1 MPLFRFFKHSIYKTE
16 YMKKKLLTIVFC
28 MLQMAVF
35 AQLSARD
42 ILKQKTEKDLQ
53 TIIATSPSL
62 TGLMAV
68 DLSSGESIS
77 INENIIFTQ
86 ASAIKIPILMEVYKQ
101 AHEKKFA
108 LSDIRTL
115 LPSNTVAGSG
125 ILNVMVDPVNLSIRN
140 LCVLMIGL
148 SDNSATNTLIEL
160 VGMKNVTNT
169 MQSLGFSNTRL
180 QRKMIDQP
188 ASLRNEENISTP
200 AEAVRIMKL
209 LHEGKFIDK
218 STSEE
223 ILSILKNNPIA
234 NSKIVNGLPANVKLA
249 FKPGGMGGV
258 STEWAIVYLS
268 NMPYAIAIMEN
279 YKTSATPSGLISALS
294 KRVYDYFSMMKA
306 TKYGVLI
313 EN

>member
-1 MPLFRFFKHSIYKTE
+1 M
-16 YMKKKLLTIVFC
+16 IVHC
-28 MLQMAVF
+28 NSY
-35 AQLSARD
+35 AQSSARD

-53 TIIATSPSL
+53 TIITSSSAL
-62 TGLMAV
+62 TGFMAI
-68 DLSSGESIS
+68 DLTSGESIG
-77 INENIIFTQ
+77 INEEITFTQ

-108 LSDIRTL
+108 LTDLRPL

-169 MQSLGFSNTRL
+169 MNSLGFSNTRL
-180 QRKMIDQP
+180 QRRMIDQS

-200 AEAVRIMKL
+200 AEAVGIMKL
-209 LHEGKFIDK
+209 LFDGKFIDK
-218 STSEE
+218 STSDQ
-223 ILSILKNNPIA
+223 ILSILQKNPIE
-234 NSKIVNGLPANVKLA
+234 NSKLAVSLPENVKLA

-268 NMPYAIAIMEN
+268 NRPYALAIMEN
-279 YKTSATPSGLISALS
+279 YKTLITPLDIISSLS
-294 KRVYDYFSMMKA
+294 RRIYDYFSMMKA

>member
-1 MPLFRFFKHSIYKTE
+1 MKNCLLLVMLFIMHITVY
-16 YMKKKLLTIVFC
+16 
-28 MLQMAVF
+28 

-53 TIIATSPSL
+53 TIMATSPSL
-62 TGLMAV
+62 SGLMAV
-68 DLSSGESIS
+68 DLSSGESIG

-108 LSDIRTL
+108 LSDIRQL

-188 ASLRNEENISTP
+188 ASLRNEENLSTP

-218 STSEE
+218 ATSEE
-223 ILSILKNNPIA
+223 ILSILKNNPIS
-234 NSKIVNGLPANVKLA
+234 NSKIANGLPANIKLA

-268 NMPYAIAIMEN
+268 NRPYAIAIMEN
-279 YKTSATPSGLISALS
+279 YKTSATPSNIISALS
-294 KRVYDYFSMMKA
+294 KRVFDYFSMMKA
-306 TKYGVLI
+306 TKYGVII

>member
-1 MPLFRFFKHSIYKTE
+1 
-16 YMKKKLLTIVFC
+16 MKKLPLIFLYFFMIVYC
-28 MLQMAVF
+28 NSY
-35 AQLSARD
+35 AQSSARD

-53 TIIATSPSL
+53 TIITRSSSL
-62 TGLMAV
+62 TGFMAI
-68 DLSSGESIS
+68 DLTSGESIG
-77 INENIIFTQ
+77 INEEITFTQ

-108 LSDIRTL
+108 LTDLRPL

-169 MQSLGFSNTRL
+169 MNSLGFPNTRL
-180 QRKMIDQP
+180 QRRMIDQP

-200 AEAVRIMKL
+200 AEAVGIMKL
-209 LHEGKFIDK
+209 LFDGKFIDK
-218 STSEE
+218 STSDQ
-223 ILSILKNNPIA
+223 ILSILQKNPIE
-234 NSKIVNGLPANVKLA
+234 NSKLAVSLPENVKIA

-268 NMPYAIAIMEN
+268 NRPYALAIMEN
-279 YKTSATPSGLISALS
+279 YKTPVTPLDIISSLS
-294 KRVYDYFSMMKA
+294 RRVYDYFSMMKA
-306 TKYGVLI
+306 TKYGVII

>member
-1 MPLFRFFKHSIYKTE
+1 
-16 YMKKKLLTIVFC
+16 MKNFLLLV
-28 MLQMAVF
+28 MLSFMHITVYS
-35 AQLSARD
+35 QLSARD
-42 ILKQKTEKDLQ
+42 ILKQKTAKDLQ
-53 TIIATSPSL
+53 TIIDTSPSL
-62 TGLMAV
+62 SGLMAV
-68 DLSSGESIS
+68 DLSTGESIG
-77 INENIIFTQ
+77 INENVIFTQ

-108 LSDIRTL
+108 LTDIRKL

-148 SDNSATNTLIEL
+148 SDNSATNTLLEL

-169 MQSLGFSNTRL
+169 MQSLGFSNTKL

-209 LHEGKFIDK
+209 LYEGKFIDK
-218 STSEE
+218 STSDE
-223 ILSILKNNPIA
+223 ILSILMNNPIA
-234 NSKIVNGLPANVKLA
+234 NSKIAVGLPANVKIA

-268 NMPYAIAIMEN
+268 NRPYAIAIMEN
-279 YKTSATPSGLISALS
+279 YKTSATPTGVFSALS
-294 KRVYDYFSMMKA
+294 KRIFDYFSMMKA
-306 TKYGVLI
+306 TKYGVII

>member
-1 MPLFRFFKHSIYKTE
+1 
-16 YMKKKLLTIVFC
+16 MKKLPLIFLYFFMIVYC
-28 MLQMAVF
+28 NSY
-35 AQLSARD
+35 AQSSARD

-53 TIIATSPSL
+53 TIITRSSSL
-62 TGLMAV
+62 TGFMAI
-68 DLSSGESIS
+68 DLTSGESIG
-77 INENIIFTQ
+77 INEEITFTQ

-108 LSDIRTL
+108 LTDLRPL

-169 MQSLGFSNTRL
+169 MNSLGFSNTRL
-180 QRKMIDQP
+180 QRRMIDQP

-200 AEAVRIMKL
+200 AEAVGIMKL
-209 LHEGKFIDK
+209 LFDGKFIDK
-218 STSEE
+218 STSDQ
-223 ILSILKNNPIA
+223 ILSILQKNPIE
-234 NSKIVNGLPANVKLA
+234 NSKLAVSLPENVKIA

-268 NMPYAIAIMEN
+268 NRPYALAIMEN
-279 YKTSATPSGLISALS
+279 YKTPVTPLDIISSLS
-294 KRVYDYFSMMKA
+294 RRVYDYFSMMKA
-306 TKYGVLI
+306 TKYGVII

>member
-1 MPLFRFFKHSIYKTE
+1 MKSPLLI
-16 YMKKKLLTIVFC
+16 IGFC
-28 MLQMAVF
+28 VVHLNVF

-53 TIIATSPSL
+53 SIIATSPSL
-62 TGLMAV
+62 TGMMAV
-68 DLSSGESIS
+68 DLSSGESMS

-108 LSDIRTL
+108 LSDIRPL

-209 LHEGKFIDK
+209 LYEGKFINK
-218 STSEE
+218 STSDE
-223 ILSILKNNPIA
+223 ILSILRNNPIA
-234 NSKIVNGLPANVKLA
+234 NSKIADGISANVKIA

-268 NMPYAIAIMEN
+268 NRPYALAIMEN
-279 YKTSATPSGLISALS
+279 YKTSATPSNIISELS
-294 KRVYDYFSMMKA
+294 KRVFDYFSMMKA

>member
-1 MPLFRFFKHSIYKTE
+1 MKSPLLIIGFCVVH
-16 YMKKKLLTIVFC
+16 LT
-28 MLQMAVF
+28 VF

-53 TIIATSPSL
+53 MIMATSPSL
-62 TGLMAV
+62 TGMMAV

-77 INENIIFTQ
+77 INENVVFTQ

-108 LSDIRTL
+108 LTDIRPL

-209 LHEGKFIDK
+209 LYEGKFIDK
-218 STSEE
+218 STSDE
-223 ILSILKNNPIA
+223 ILSILMNNPIA
-234 NSKIVNGLPANVKLA
+234 NSKIADGLPANVKIA

-268 NMPYAIAIMEN
+268 KRPYALTIMEN
-279 YKTSATPSGLISALS
+279 YKTSATPSNIISALS
-294 KRVYDYFSMMKA
+294 KRVFDYFSMMKA

-313 EN
+313 ETR

>member
-1 MPLFRFFKHSIYKTE
+1 
-16 YMKKKLLTIVFC
+16 MKKILLVIVFS
-28 MLQMAVF
+28 MIQITAF
-35 AQLSARD
+35 AQLAARD

-53 TIIATSPSL
+53 AIIASSPSL

-68 DLSSGESIS
+68 DLSNGESIS
-77 INENIIFTQ
+77 INENVVFTQ

-108 LSDIRTL
+108 LSDIRPL

-125 ILNVMVDPVNLSIRN
+125 ILNVMIDPVNLSIRN

-209 LHEGKFIDK
+209 LYEGKFIDK
-218 STSEE
+218 STSDE
-223 ILSILKNNPIA
+223 ILSILRNNPVA
-234 NSKIVNGLPANVKLA
+234 NSKIADGISANVKIA

-268 NMPYAIAIMEN
+268 NRPYALAIMEN
-279 YKTSATPSGLISALS
+279 YKTSATPSNIISALS
-294 KRVYDYFSMMKA
+294 KRVFDYFSMMKA
-306 TKYGVLI
+306 TKYGVII